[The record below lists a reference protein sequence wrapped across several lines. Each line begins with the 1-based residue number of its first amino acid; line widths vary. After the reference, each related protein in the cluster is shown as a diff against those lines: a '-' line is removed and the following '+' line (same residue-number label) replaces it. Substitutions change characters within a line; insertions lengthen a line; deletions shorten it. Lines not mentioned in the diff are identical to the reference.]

1 MNSRAVISLASAL
14 IGGWLPLG
22 CPGADFEITRF
33 GAVPG
38 ASEPCEAAIHKAV
51 DAASSANGG
60 RVVIP
65 AGRFVSGPIRLR
77 SKVEFH
83 LSQGATLAM
92 NDHPAGFPVSGK
104 GRPAF
109 LSADG
114 AVDVRL
120 TGKGLIDGQGAR
132 WWKEFLAEKKAGVKD
147 APRRPQLIAFKSCQ
161 RVTVEDVKTLNPPN
175 THYSFKNCDGI
186 TIRGI
191 VAEAPDESPNTDALN
206 LSNVR
211 NVLIEKCRIST
222 GDDNIVLLCGP
233 GKNPAK
239 PEVENITIRE
249 CDLGFGH
256 GLSIGSYTGG
266 GVRNVTVENI
276 RFEHTTSGIRMKAGR
291 DRGGVVSDL
300 RYRNITMRDVRYPI
314 HITSYYPKPPA
325 HPSMDPPAESPG
337 SNPVWQD
344 VVIEDVKATG
354 CRNSISLWGL
364 PDEPIRN
371 MTFRNVTIGAKAGAR
386 IYHAEGISFV
396 QSSIL
401 PETGPA
407 LRVFA
412 AKVDGMPAVEETEK
426 KIRFE

>member
-1 MNSRAVISLASAL
+1 MKPRSNKLLVAVMLTGVVPSPCIA
-14 IGGWLPLG
+14 
-22 CPGADFEITRF
+22 ADHDITRY
-33 GAVPG
+33 GAVAG
-38 ASEPCEAAIHKAV
+38 STAPCEAAIQKAV
-51 DAASSANGG
+51 DTAAAEGG
-60 RVVIP
+60 RVLVP
-65 AGRFVSGPIRLR
+65 AGRFVSGPIRL
-77 SKVEFH
+77 KAKLEFH
-83 LSQGATLAM
+83 LAEGCVLAM
-92 NDHPAGFPVSGK
+92 SDDPAKFPASGNY
-104 GRPAF
+104 RPAF
-109 LSADG
+109 LSAENCENIR
-114 AVDVRL
+114 V
-120 TGKGLIDGQGAR
+120 TGKGVIDGQGAR
-132 WWKEFLAEKKAGVKD
+132 WWKAFLDEKKAGTKN
-147 APRRPQLIAFKSCQ
+147 APRRPQLIAFKNC
-161 RVTVEDVKTLNPPN
+161 RKVAVEDITTLNPPN
-175 THYSFKNCDGI
+175 THYSFKHCADL

-191 VAEAPDESPNTDALN
+191 KAEAPDESPNTDALN
-206 LSNVR
+206 LSNVHD
-211 NVLIEKCRIST
+211 VLIENCSIST
-222 GDDNIVLLCGP
+222 GDDNIVLLCSP
-233 GKNPAK
+233 VKNPTR
-239 PEVENITIRE
+239 PGVENVVIRN
-249 CDLGFGH
+249 CKLGFGH

-266 GVRNVTVENI
+266 GVRNVLAENI

-291 DRGGVVSDL
+291 DRGGVVGNL

-344 VVIEDVKATG
+344 VVIEDVKASD

-371 MTFRNVTIGAKAGAR
+371 VTFRNVVIAAKAGAR